1 VKPSIPLGYYTA
13 SAAPISP
20 FPRLAADTKA
30 DVCVIGGGY
39 TGLSAALHLAE
50 AGVRICLV
58 EAQTVGS
65 GASGRNGGQ
74 IHTGLRKEQA
84 WLERRLGKGHARALW
99 DLSEDAKDLI
109 RKLVAEHRIDCDLKA
124 GVVIAAHNMRAARAL
139 AEDTAHLER
148 TYGYRQGSMLDKAS
162 TARMLGTNI
171 YPAAR
176 FDGGGGHL
184 HPLRFARGLAAAAA
198 RAGATLW
205 ENTPARHVERRR
217 GKVVVRCRGANI
229 TADRV
234 LLACD
239 AFSGR
244 IAPKLAGYIGTV
256 ESFLVA
262 TVPLGETL
270 NREILPCD
278 AAVADTRHVLD
289 YYRKSAD
296 GRLLFAGGEAILGRP
311 KDIAKLVRP
320 RMLSVF
326 PALADVAVEYA
337 WSGTVGITRSRLPHF
352 GKLSERV
359 FFAHG
364 YSGQGVAL
372 AILGGKLLAEAAM
385 GQRERFDVFARIRAK
400 AFPGGPLLRKP
411 LLGAALA
418 ISRFADAR

>member
-1 VKPSIPLGYYTA
+1 MKPSIPLGYYTA
-13 SAAPISP
+13 SATPISP

-30 DVCVIGGGY
+30 DVCIIGGGY
-39 TGLSAALHLAE
+39 TGLSAALHLAQ
-50 AGVRICLV
+50 AGARICLV
-58 EAQTVGS
+58 EAKTVGS

-84 WLERRLGKGHARALW
+84 WLERRLGKVHARALW

-109 RKLVAEHRIDCDLKA
+109 RKLVAELSIACDLKP
-124 GVVIAAHNMRAARAL
+124 GVVVAAHNRRAVRAL
-139 AEDTAHLER
+139 AEDTDHLAR
-148 TYGYRQGSMLDKAS
+148 NYGYRHGRMLDGAT
-162 TARMLGTNI
+162 TAQMLGTDV

-176 FDGGGGHL
+176 FDEGGGHL
-184 HPLRFARGLAAAAA
+184 HPLRFVRGLAAAAA

-205 ENTPARHVERRR
+205 ENTPAQCIERHRS
-217 GKVVVRCRGANI
+217 KVVVRCRGARI

-239 AFSGR
+239 AFSAG
-244 IAPKLAGYIGTV
+244 IAPKLAGYIGTI
-256 ESFLVA
+256 ESFLMA
-262 TVPLGETL
+262 TAPLGEAL

-289 YYRKSAD
+289 YYRKSVD
-296 GRLLFAGGEAILGRP
+296 GRLLFAGGEAGLRHP
-311 KDIAKLVRP
+311 KDIVKLVRP
-320 RMLSVF
+320 RMLRVF
-326 PALADVAVEYA
+326 PALSGIPIAYA

-372 AILGGKLLAEAAM
+372 AVLGGKLLAEAAM
-385 GQRERFDVFARIRAK
+385 GQRERFDVFARIRTK
-400 AFPGGPLLRKP
+400 AFPGGALLRKP

-418 ISRFADAR
+418 ISRFADTR